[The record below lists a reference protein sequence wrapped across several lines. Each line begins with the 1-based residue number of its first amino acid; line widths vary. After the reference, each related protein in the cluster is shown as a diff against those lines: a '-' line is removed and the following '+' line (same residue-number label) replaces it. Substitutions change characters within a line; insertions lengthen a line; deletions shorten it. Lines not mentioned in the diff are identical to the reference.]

1 MTRNGTEKSTQ
12 KPWKM
17 ETMMKSCP
25 EVRVMMGRVVSMVVA
40 PPILIG
46 ANLPQYFANNGAH
59 SNVNISRMIFDRRAM
74 VPNSA
79 PLYSVMKMLE
89 SE

>member
-25 EVRVMMGRVVSMVVA
+25 DVRVMMGRVVSMVVA

-46 ANLPQYFANNGAH
+46 ANLPKYFANRGAH
-59 SNVNISRMIFDRRAM
+59 RSVNISRRILASRAM

-79 PLYSVMKMLE
+79 PLYWVMKMLDRE
-89 SE
+89 